1 MFQHMK
7 KSFVFLSLAIFSL
20 LITSCDPKEP
30 EEVKP
35 AVLTVK
41 IDSKWGSDPFEVQ
54 QVYTDSYGNRV
65 RVDNFQSYV
74 SMLTLIKNDGSE
86 VLLKDFHLQNFMD
99 ATTLTFEA
107 PVGVYTGVR
116 FGVGVPA
123 AYNQHEDPAQ
133 YPSSHPLSVAGS
145 QGMFW
150 TWNTGYIFT
159 KFEGKADTT
168 GTEGADLL
176 HNFTFH
182 TGDTDGYSEF
192 VSTSENIELKA
203 GVTTAIGI
211 NFHVDQIFGS
221 GPEGIDVSS
230 DFNTSGATILGLK
243 FVGRLDDSIT
253 ID

>member
-1 MFQHMK
+1 MK
-7 KSFVFLSLAIFSL
+7 KFVFVLFLAIFSL

-41 IDSKWGSDPFEVQ
+41 IDSKWGSNPFEVQ
-54 QVYTDSYGNRV
+54 QVYTDNYGNRV
-65 RVDNFQSYV
+65 RVDNFQSYI
-74 SMLTLIKNDGSE
+74 SMLTLMKSDGSE

-99 ATTLTFEA
+99 ATTLTFEV
-107 PVGVYTGVR
+107 PVGTYTGVR

-123 AYNQHEDPAQ
+123 TYNMHVDPAG
-133 YPSSHPLSVAGS
+133 YPNSHPLSVAGS

-168 GTEGADLL
+168 GTEGTDLL
-176 HNFTFH
+176 HSYSFH
-182 TGDTDGYSEF
+182 TGDNEGFTEYL
-192 VSTSENIELKA
+192 STSENIEMKA
-203 GVTTAIGI
+203 GVTTAMGI
-211 NFHVDQIFGS
+211 NFHVDQIYGS
-221 GPEGIDVSS
+221 GPEGIDVST
-230 DFNTSGATILGLK
+230 DNNASGASILGLK
-243 FVGRLDDSIT
+243 FVGRLNNSIT